1 MTISEL
7 SVNLSE
13 AYRLENLNKISVT
26 LINLYKN
33 QQYSVLQKIA
43 ELINDFTA
51 IEISPEGKGFNKLIM
66 LYHPDKLTYYQNE
79 IKRRVEK
86 SDFDALLELSH
97 ILKLARVEEIATAL
111 NSFEDI
117 DYSPLYDW
125 EMETEG
131 FTIIDD
137 SRKAKKTKIQRSD
150 YDFYDAIKMRQYG
163 STDVEFPSWYL
174 EDIDEFELA
183 SSDITNLDGIEFC
196 IHAKTM
202 DLSDNRITDI
212 SPLFGLSQLEELNLS
227 DNQIQNIDTLSNLTN
242 LKTVNLS
249 NNQIE
254 DISPL
259 FELEFLTY
267 VDLTGNEVDAEQLK
281 QLKESGVEVD
291 Y

>member
-212 SPLFGLSQLEELNLS
+212 SPLFGLTQLEELNLS
-227 DNQIQNIDTLSNLTN
+227 DNQVQNIDTLSNLTN

-259 FELEFLTY
+259 FELEMLTY